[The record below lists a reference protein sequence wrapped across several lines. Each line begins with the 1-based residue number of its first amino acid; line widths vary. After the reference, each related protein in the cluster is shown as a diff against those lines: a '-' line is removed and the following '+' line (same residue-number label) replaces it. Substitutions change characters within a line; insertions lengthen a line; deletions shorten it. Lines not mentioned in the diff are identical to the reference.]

1 MVLQPPLAEELQR
14 VRSGRGLGQ
23 VNGASLRRYT
33 PIGEF
38 LSAPLPEGAQWRQVR
53 ALLLCS
59 HLRPA
64 LSGNVPRHAASPVEG
79 VGGGV
84 GRLTG
89 FVLLQAIARSAT
101 VWLRAWEWAGVGV
114 GVW

>member
-23 VNGASLRRYT
+23 VNGASLRRCT

-53 ALLLCS
+53 AAAALTFR
-59 HLRPA
+59 LRAAAA
-64 LSGNVPRHAASPVEG
+64 LTFRLPSLIMFRGTQPPQWEGWVVESGRPLG
-79 VGGGV
+79 LVGI
-84 GRLTG
+84 
-89 FVLLQAIARSAT
+89 QAI
-101 VWLRAWEWAGVGV
+101 G
-114 GVW
+114 